1 LVRRAAETRA
11 PGSYGAPPMSTVNPE
26 QTEHAQR
33 PKPTGATDAAWMVA
47 LILVFAVAVG
57 YFFLNIIQFHLLPH

>member
-1 LVRRAAETRA
+1 
-11 PGSYGAPPMSTVNPE
+11 MSTVNPE